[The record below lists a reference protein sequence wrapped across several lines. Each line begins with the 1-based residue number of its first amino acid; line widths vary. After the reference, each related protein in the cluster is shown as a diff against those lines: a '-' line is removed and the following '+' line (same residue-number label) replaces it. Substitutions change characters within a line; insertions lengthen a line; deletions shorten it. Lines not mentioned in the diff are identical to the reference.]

1 MKDIVLGAI
10 RENTRELLKL
20 ANGKIKG
27 KKIQIGL
34 FHDSNADDKEYS
46 YFVVVN
52 RIWWRF
58 SIISDSTT
66 KPFKNNEKDEADKY
80 FSSLVEKHNLKEVF
94 YKSSFFI

>member
-34 FHDSNADDKEYS
+34 FFDSNVNSEEPS
-46 YFVVVN
+46 YFVVVR
-52 RIWWRF
+52 RIPW
-58 SIISDSTT
+58 IISFAVFPLIQQ
-66 KPFKNNEKDEADKY
+66 PFNDKEKANIY
-80 FSSLVEKHNLKEVF
+80 FSSLVQKYNLTEVH
-94 YKSSFFI
+94 